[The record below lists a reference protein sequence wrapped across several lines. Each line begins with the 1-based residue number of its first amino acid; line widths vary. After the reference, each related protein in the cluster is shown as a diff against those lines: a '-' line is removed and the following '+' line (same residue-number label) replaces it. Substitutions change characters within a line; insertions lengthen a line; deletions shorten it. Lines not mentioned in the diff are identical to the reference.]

1 MITFELNILRNG
13 LTIAIQGQELCMNI
27 RMRLGKALKDARGV
41 ATSLMEAAATIAV
54 GTVLAGVAINGGLDA
69 IDHSK
74 VEAAKSDAAVLGQA
88 VMNFFKD
95 NNVYPMFKDGLKT
108 GPDDGFFAVLASE
121 NGTYPAAD
129 PGDTWVIQTPLFHP
143 TNGGRFGHQMAL
155 THDSL
160 EGHLVS
166 NFISSGTT
174 TSSYPV
180 RGFLTADPGRGWNGP
195 YVDRLP
201 KTDPW
206 GNKYLINMQ
215 EFSTKHIR
223 EFHQI
228 VGQPLPRRVVLILS
242 AGPNRQIETSSEQ
255 LFENFQI
262 RGDDIA
268 FRLR

>member
-1 MITFELNILRNG
+1 
-13 LTIAIQGQELCMNI
+13 
-27 RMRLGKALKDARGV
+27 
-41 ATSLMEAAATIAV
+41 MEAAATIAV

-95 NNVYPMFKDGLKT
+95 NNIYPMFRDGLKT
-108 GPDDGFFAVLASE
+108 GPDDAFFSVLASE
-121 NGTYPAAD
+121 NGTYPSPD
-129 PGDTWVIQTPLFHP
+129 PGDTWVIQTPLFYP
-143 TNGGRFGHQMAL
+143 SASGRFGHQMAL

-166 NFISSGTT
+166 NVISNGTAL
-174 TSSYPV
+174 SSYPV
-180 RGFLTADPGRGWNGP
+180 RGFIVADPGRGWNGP
-195 YVDRLP
+195 YIDRLP

-223 EFHQI
+223 DFHAI
-228 VGQPLPRRVVLILS
+228 AGQPLPRRVVLILS

-255 LFENFQI
+255 LFETFQI

>member
-1 MITFELNILRNG
+1 MKIG
-13 LTIAIQGQELCMNI
+13 TIFQ
-27 RMRLGKALKDARGV
+27 RTLKDARGV

-108 GPDDGFFAVLASE
+108 GPDDPFFAVLASE
-121 NGTYPAAD
+121 NGTYPAVD
-129 PGDTWVIQTPLFHP
+129 PGDTWLIQTPLFYP
-143 TNGGRFGHQMAL
+143 TTAARFGHQMAL
-155 THDSL
+155 THDTI
-160 EGHLVS
+160 EGHLVN

-174 TSSYPV
+174 TSSYPI

-206 GNKYLINMQ
+206 GNKYMINMQ
-215 EFSTKHIR
+215 EFSTRHIR
-223 EFHQI
+223 DVHLI
-228 VGQPLPRRVVLILS
+228 AGQPLPRRVVLVLS

-255 LFENFQI
+255 LFETFQI

>member
-1 MITFELNILRNG
+1 MK
-13 LTIAIQGQELCMNI
+13 I
-27 RMRLGKALKDARGV
+27 RRAFWKTLKDARGV

-69 IDHSK
+69 INHSK
-74 VEAAKSDAAVLGQA
+74 VEAAKSDVAVLGQA

-95 NNVYPMFKDGLKT
+95 NNVFPMFRDGQQT
-108 GPDDGFFAVLASE
+108 GPEDAFFAVLASE
-121 NGTYPAAD
+121 NGTYPSPD
-129 PGDTWVIQTPLFHP
+129 PGDTWVIQTPLFYP
-143 TNGGRFGHQMAL
+143 PITGKFGHQMAL

-160 EGHLVS
+160 EGHLV
-166 NFISSGTT
+166 NNVITNVT
-174 TSSYPV
+174 KTSLYPV
-180 RGFLTADPGRGWNGP
+180 RGFIVADVNRGWNGP

-206 GNKYLINMQ
+206 GNKYMINMQ

-223 EFHQI
+223 ELHAL

-242 AGPNRQIETSSEQ
+242 AGPNRQIETSAEQ

-268 FRLR
+268 FRIR